1 MNNFLATFRGT
12 LYKRN
17 QIKTALM
24 TDTKPESI
32 WNRAFALVCLAE
44 FLGYAQHA
52 VLQPTFPLYI
62 TDLGGSPFI
71 VGLVIASFGVT
82 SVVSRPILGY
92 WADRWSVTGVMILGL
107 ITQAASI
114 SLCFVPFVGATM
126 FANGFRGIGWS
137 GMNTGA
143 YTLLAISAPAARRAE
158 ASGYFGAAQ
167 SAATVLFPAVALWII
182 DAPFGG
188 YYAVFFAAMS
198 LVLVGAG
205 AAWVLSRETPPS
217 PRSTHS
223 DATESWWREIISVFD
238 RSILLAAAL
247 LFMLHLSLPC
257 LTSFVVLYARQIGV
271 SHFGWYYVVIGATS
285 MLARPLLGRVS
296 DKIGCGRSLI
306 VAFSLETIALLIVP
320 AVTSLAGTMTAGAL
334 YFIGSAIG
342 GGCIL
347 ALAIENAPPERRARA
362 LASFSVAFP
371 LSNGAGALLN
381 GFVVDLAGYTWM
393 YIIAAVIC
401 ASGLILTTKQWVSL
415 K

>member
-1 MNNFLATFRGT
+1 
-12 LYKRN
+12 
-17 QIKTALM
+17 M

-32 WNRAFALVCLAE
+32 WSRAFALVCLAE

-62 TDLGGSPFI
+62 THLGGSPFI

-92 WADRWSVTGVMILGL
+92 WADRWSVTGVMTLGL
-107 ITQAASI
+107 VTQAASV
-114 SLCFVPFVGATM
+114 SLCLVPFVSATM
-126 FANGFRGIGWS
+126 FANGLRGIGWS

-143 YTLLAISAPAARRAE
+143 YTLLAICAPSARRGE

-167 SAATVLFPAVALWII
+167 SAATVFFPAVALWII
-182 DAPFGG
+182 DARFGG
-188 YYAVFFAAMS
+188 FHAAFIVAMC
-198 LVLVGAG
+198 LALLGAG
-205 AAWVLSRETPPS
+205 AAYALSREIPPG
-217 PRSTHS
+217 PRSAHS
-223 DATESWWREIISVFD
+223 DSTESWWREIISVFD
-238 RSILLAAAL
+238 RSILLAAGLAFL
-247 LFMLHLSLPC
+247 LHLSLPC

-285 MLARPLLGRVS
+285 MIARPLLGRVS

-306 VAFSLETIALLIVP
+306 VAFSLETIALLIMP
-320 AVTSLAGTMTAGAL
+320 MMTHLAGTMVAGAL

-342 GGCIL
+342 GARIL

-381 GFVVDLAGYTWM
+381 GFVVDLAGYRWM
-393 YIIAAVIC
+393 YIMAAVMC
-401 ASGLILTTKQWVSL
+401 ASGLILTAKQWASL

>member
-1 MNNFLATFRGT
+1 MP
-12 LYKRN
+12 
-17 QIKTALM
+17 
-24 TDTKPESI
+24 TDKPESI
-32 WNRAFALVCLAE
+32 WTRTFALLCLAE

-62 TDLGGSPFI
+62 TYMGGSPFI
-71 VGLVIASFGVT
+71 VGLVIACFGVT

-107 ITQAASI
+107 LAQSASL

-126 FANGFRGIGWS
+126 IANGLRGIGWS

-143 YTLLAISAPAARRAE
+143 YTILAISAPAARRAE

-167 SAATVLFPAVALWII
+167 AAATVVFPAVALWII
-182 DAPFGG
+182 EARFGG
-188 YYAVFFAAMS
+188 FYGAFLAAMV
-198 LVLVGAG
+198 LVLAGAG
-205 AAWVLSRETPPS
+205 VAYLLSRQIAPGTGT
-217 PRSTHS
+217 THA
-223 DATESWWREIISVFD
+223 DFTEPWWREIISVFD
-238 RSILLAAAL
+238 RSVVLPAAL
-247 LFMLHLSLPC
+247 LFMLHLSLAC
-257 LTSFVVLYARQIGV
+257 FTSFIVLYAQEIGIAN
-271 SHFGWYYVVIGATS
+271 FGWYYVVIGCTS

-306 VAFSLETIALLIVP
+306 AAFTLECFALILMLFV
-320 AVTSLAGTMTAGAL
+320 SNLAGTMVAGAL

-342 GGCIL
+342 GARIL

-362 LASFSVAFP
+362 LASFSAAFP

-381 GFVVDLAGYTWM
+381 GFVVDLGGFAWM
-393 YIIAAVIC
+393 YITAAMIS
-401 ASGLILTTKQWVSL
+401 AAGLILTARQWESL

>member
-1 MNNFLATFRGT
+1 MPS
-12 LYKRN
+12 
-17 QIKTALM
+17 
-24 TDTKPESI
+24 DKPESI
-32 WNRAFALVCLAE
+32 WTRTFALLCLAE

-62 TDLGGSPFI
+62 TYLGGSPFI
-71 VGLVIASFGVT
+71 VGLVIACFGVT
-82 SVVSRPILGY
+82 SVISRPILGY

-107 ITQAASI
+107 LAQSASL
-114 SLCFVPFVGATM
+114 SLCFVPFVSAIM
-126 FANGFRGIGWS
+126 LANGLRGIGWS
-137 GMNTGA
+137 GMNTGG

-188 YYAVFFAAMS
+188 FYGAFIAAMG
-198 LVLVGAG
+198 LVLTGAG
-205 AAWVLSRETPPS
+205 VAYFLSRQITPA
-217 PRSTHS
+217 PRTTHA
-223 DATESWWREIISVFD
+223 DFTEPWWREIISVFD
-238 RSILLAAAL
+238 RGVVLPAAL

-257 LTSFVVLYARQIGV
+257 FTSFVVLYAQQIGI
-271 SHFGWYYVVIGATS
+271 SHFGWYYVVIGCTS

-306 VAFSLETIALLIVP
+306 AAFTLQCSALILMLF
-320 AVTSLAGTMTAGAL
+320 VTNLAGTMVAGAL

-342 GGCIL
+342 GARIL
-347 ALAIENAPPERRARA
+347 AFAIENAPPERRARA
-362 LASFSVAFP
+362 LASFSAAFP

-381 GFVVDLAGYTWM
+381 GFVVDLAGYAWM
-393 YIIAAVIC
+393 YITAATIC
-401 ASGLILTTKQWVSL
+401 AAGLILTAKQWESL